1 MFMQK
6 EFGFPV
12 KRQKYHKKDL
22 PVLNR
27 VLFWLSFL
35 AINLWLFTVS
45 GFATTLLSLGLICF
59 VDAVVILVLTYV
71 IFPYLYFLRKNFSFF
86 ILSGLLALISI
97 GVKMLVLHYDPEF
110 VSPSTLKTMP
120 FVLHVQVMISF
131 LYYAISLIWAS
142 LRYKRKEA
150 LHLYK
155 QLTTRELD
163 CLHKEINP
171 HTLFN
176 FLNGLHVLIS
186 TDREKAKSLLESL
199 SDVLRYHLY
208 TEANT
213 KVSLKDELENCEN
226 FLDLYKLKTPGFEAE
241 ITKKG
246 DLNNLNIYPF
256 IYLPLVENACKYG
269 VASQKISLVEI
280 NLDVLEDSI
289 IFEIE
294 NSKVNVEKD
303 TKSGGIGLSN
313 LKKRLNILYGN
324 DYRLIISDNTNKYN
338 VKLVLTKI

>member
-131 LYYAISLIWAS
+131 LYYAI
-142 LRYKRKEA
+142 
-150 LHLYK
+150 
-155 QLTTRELD
+155 
-163 CLHKEINP
+163 
-171 HTLFN
+171 
-176 FLNGLHVLIS
+176 
-186 TDREKAKSLLESL
+186 
-199 SDVLRYHLY
+199 
-208 TEANT
+208 
-213 KVSLKDELENCEN
+213 
-226 FLDLYKLKTPGFEAE
+226 
-241 ITKKG
+241 
-246 DLNNLNIYPF
+246 
-256 IYLPLVENACKYG
+256 
-269 VASQKISLVEI
+269 
-280 NLDVLEDSI
+280 
-289 IFEIE
+289 
-294 NSKVNVEKD
+294 
-303 TKSGGIGLSN
+303 
-313 LKKRLNILYGN
+313 
-324 DYRLIISDNTNKYN
+324 
-338 VKLVLTKI
+338 